1 LNSSALTVLGAKS
14 AFVAHIFNFSFS
26 SFISRHTTMANS
38 RSSYYDIDAILAEEE
53 LVPCMTNFD
62 FSYLAHL
69 DPDLHGT
76 NKHVLPV
83 GSRIKL
89 PLWALDKWASLDFV
103 NLNLPRHYQRKA
115 REKLEAAPSE
125 VDLRSVHFVVAA
137 LLHRNDSQV
146 SH

>member
-1 LNSSALTVLGAKS
+1 
-14 AFVAHIFNFSFS
+14 
-26 SFISRHTTMANS
+26 MANS

-53 LVPCMTNFD
+53 LVPCTSNFD

-69 DPDLHGT
+69 DPELHGT
-76 NKHVLPV
+76 NKHILPA
-83 GSRIKL
+83 GSRIKV

-125 VDLRSVHFVVAA
+125 VDLR
-137 LLHRNDSQV
+137 
-146 SH
+146 

>member
-1 LNSSALTVLGAKS
+1 
-14 AFVAHIFNFSFS
+14 
-26 SFISRHTTMANS
+26 MANS
-38 RSSYYDIDAILAEEE
+38 RSRYYDIDAILAEEE
-53 LVPCMTNFD
+53 LVPCTTNFN

-125 VDLRSVHFVVAA
+125 VNLR
-137 LLHRNDSQV
+137 
-146 SH
+146 